1 MEISK
6 NEICR
11 ERSQLRMHLWLAT
24 MRFHVSSSARQ
35 HDVNTLVDRTR
46 SQLFERRV
54 PNRTCT
60 DPSYTT
66 QREPDH
72 MPTDV
77 EPTPT
82 TPTTICALSL
92 LPYRVPFLAEVP
104 STAGTCCF
112 ACEPSRLRR
121 SPLFQRKNTKND
133 HETGAPQRYA
143 SPSRREREKLR
154 CGSRRPNPSVM
165 KGASVSVALVTSAPP
180 GKETDGDTSA
190 CQVFALLRK
199 PNIEPLPTII
209 YNR

>member
-11 ERSQLRMHLWLAT
+11 ERSQLRMYLWLAT

-104 STAGTCCF
+104 STAGTCCS

-121 SPLFQRKNTKND
+121 SPLFQRKNTQKTTTKPEHLSGTLRLRDEKEKNS
-133 HETGAPQRYA
+133 GAVLGDPTR
-143 SPSRREREKLR
+143 PS
-154 CGSRRPNPSVM
+154 
-165 KGASVSVALVTSAPP
+165 
-180 GKETDGDTSA
+180 
-190 CQVFALLRK
+190 
-199 PNIEPLPTII
+199 
-209 YNR
+209 

>member
-11 ERSQLRMHLWLAT
+11 ERSQLRMYLWLAT

-60 DPSYTT
+60 DPSYTKGT
-66 QREPDH
+66 RPYADRRGTHTDHPDDH
-72 MPTDV
+72 MRAFSTSLPGPLSGRGSEYCWYLLFCLRTIASPAESFVPT
-77 EPTPT
+77 
-82 TPTTICALSL
+82 
-92 LPYRVPFLAEVP
+92 
-104 STAGTCCF
+104 
-112 ACEPSRLRR
+112 
-121 SPLFQRKNTKND
+121 KKHTKND

-143 SPSRREREKLR
+143 SPSRREREKLRR